1 MTENTKMVLDYIE
14 ANYVGYE
21 ERYDFCVFAPGGQFN
36 DLLNRKIKEE
46 IGTTIAYSTL
56 KRYFNI
62 EKKWVE
68 YTFINEDDEEEEDGY
83 ELYIIGKRK

>member
-21 ERYDFCVFAPGGQFN
+21 EKYDFNIFSLGGQFN
-36 DLLNRKIKEE
+36 KLLRKIEEE

>member
-21 ERYDFCVFAPGGQFN
+21 EEYNFTILAPGGQFN
-36 DLLNRKIKEE
+36 NLLRKVKEE
-46 IGTTIAYSTL
+46 IGTTISYSTL

-68 YTFINEDDEEEEDGY
+68 YTFINEDDEEEEDAY